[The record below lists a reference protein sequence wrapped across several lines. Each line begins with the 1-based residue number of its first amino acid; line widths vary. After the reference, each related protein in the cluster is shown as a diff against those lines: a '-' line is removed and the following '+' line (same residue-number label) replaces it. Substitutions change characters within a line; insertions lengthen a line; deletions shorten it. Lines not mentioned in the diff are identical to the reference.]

1 MVKVNEKAPMSEAD
15 VSRIMEAFGSMT
27 GSVRRRA
34 HDEHEPTAASSTGR
48 PRTDPLMETEEA
60 HFGKEQQVP
69 NPDPANQRLEAQMLR
84 DAIINF
90 SERNQIDTTDLLD
103 QIYAE
108 ITGLAAQTRRPYQGP
123 PFVPQQGHP
132 FPAAYL
138 PQQTMPP
145 PMPATHNPIDVP
157 VPTEHIPDEAL
168 ITWGKHTGKRFQ
180 DLHQDLKYVRWV
192 LSNGSRFSSEEAM
205 AVTDYVEHHY
215 YLTSGKRKVL
225 MRRTEPGHPDHP
237 HALPQ
242 RIRRDSTLAPDFDPL
257 LREMIKEFA
266 SQMSKKPRP

>member
-1 MVKVNEKAPMSEAD
+1 MVKVSEKVPMNEAD

-34 HDEHEPTAASSTGR
+34 CDEPEQTAASSTGR
-48 PRTDPLMETEEA
+48 RRTDPLMETEEI
-60 HFGKEQQVP
+60 HFGQEQEQHAQ
-69 NPDPANQRLEAQMLR
+69 NPDPVTQRLEAQMLR

-90 SERNQIDTTDLLD
+90 SDRNQIDTTDLLD

-123 PFVPQQGHP
+123 PWPPTTTGPTVYVPQQ
-132 FPAAYL
+132 
-138 PQQTMPP
+138 MPP
-145 PMPATHNPIDVP
+145 PPVPETNDPIDVP
-157 VPTEHIPDEAL
+157 VPTEHVPDEAL
-168 ITWGKHTGKRFQ
+168 ITWGKHTGKRFK

-205 AVTDYVEHHY
+205 AVTDYLDHHY
-215 YLTSGKRKVL
+215 YLTTGKRRVL

-242 RIRRDSTLAPDFDPL
+242 RISRGPAPAPDFDPL